1 MINNEWVHFEKE
13 VSDSVKEAS
22 EDTSYDK
29 ISAYLKEKSINTFS
43 LYYELIDFIISDYQE
58 EMVDGNIEAIFSYTI
73 VHKNYDRD
81 PDTVQYIKEAKE
93 RGDKNYQ
100 TYYDEYLQPQ
110 NMNFYFK
117 AVIKAN
123 DEITLFS
130 KNPAIETDDWEEVE
144 MSDFVIKKL
153 QKNTSQKREILMS
166 Q

>member
-1 MINNEWVHFEKE
+1 
-13 VSDSVKEAS
+13 
-22 EDTSYDK
+22 
-29 ISAYLKEKSINTFS
+29 
-43 LYYELIDFIISDYQE
+43 
-58 EMVDGNIEAIFSYTI
+58 MVDGNIEAIFSYTI

-100 TYYDEYLQPQ
+100 TYYDEYLQSQ

-144 MSDFVIKKL
+144 MSDFVINKI
-153 QKNTSQKREILMS
+153 TEEHESEKRNPNEPIENNIAEYISYNYENRSIYIAGLKIFEEFGRS
-166 Q
+166 G

>member
-1 MINNEWVHFEKE
+1 
-13 VSDSVKEAS
+13 
-22 EDTSYDK
+22 
-29 ISAYLKEKSINTFS
+29 
-43 LYYELIDFIISDYQE
+43 
-58 EMVDGNIEAIFSYTI
+58 MVDGNIEAIFSYTI

-100 TYYDEYLQPQ
+100 TYYDEYLQSQ

-144 MSDFVIKKL
+144 MSDFVINKI
-153 QKNTSQKREILMS
+153 TEEHESEKRNPNEPIENNIAEYISYNNENRSIYIAGLKIFEEFGRS
-166 Q
+166 G